1 MTTGMRIAKLRTKM
15 GWSQSKLA
23 REIKTNVSTIQ
34 KWENDISSPRARHIK
49 ELSKIFGVTSD
60 YILALDDKKVIFV
73 DDLSENQIELLERV
87 RQAITQLKPV

>member
-23 REIKTNVSTIQ
+23 REIKTNVTTIQ

-49 ELSKIFGVTSD
+49 E
-60 YILALDDKKVIFV
+60 
-73 DDLSENQIELLERV
+73 
-87 RQAITQLKPV
+87 